1 MKFIMTNEQI
11 NDVNELLKAH
21 GDSLTAFYDEGIY
34 HGKVKGIIIGALV
47 GAVASNICWVVN
59 LLKIANNLNDES

>member
-1 MKFIMTNEQI
+1 MKFKMTNEQI

-21 GDSLTAFYDEGIY
+21 GDSFTAFYDEGIY

-59 LLKIANNLNDES
+59 LLKIANNPNEES